1 MITPMS
7 SMMIWGLVVEPVVP
21 LNEHAIIIE
30 FYIRVY
36 SFIRN
41 YCNNLLFKGL
51 KPHVNTC

>member
-30 FYIRVY
+30 FYIE
-36 SFIRN
+36 
-41 YCNNLLFKGL
+41 CTHL
-51 KPHVNTC
+51 